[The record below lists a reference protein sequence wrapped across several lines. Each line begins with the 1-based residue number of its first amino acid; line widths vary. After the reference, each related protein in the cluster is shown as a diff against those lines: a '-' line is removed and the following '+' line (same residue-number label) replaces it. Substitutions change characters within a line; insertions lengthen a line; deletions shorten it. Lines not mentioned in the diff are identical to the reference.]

1 MSEGLKIFF
10 STFALL
16 FLAELGDKT
25 QLAVI
30 SMTAKHKA
38 PLWIFAGAALALA
51 AVTALGVVG
60 GEFLTRVIPADT
72 LRKVAAGGFVLM
84 GVLMWFDKL

>member
-1 MSEGLKIFF
+1 MSDGLRVFL

-30 SMTAKHKA
+30 SMTAKHKM
-38 PLWIFAGAALALA
+38 PIWIFAGATLALS
-51 AVTALGVVG
+51 AVTLLGVAG
-60 GEFLTRVIPADT
+60 GEFLTRFVPELV
-72 LRKVAAGGFVLM
+72 LRKGAAVLFVVM
-84 GVLMWFDKL
+84 GVLMWFEIL

>member
-1 MSEGLKIFF
+1 VDWRLLA

-30 SMTAKHKA
+30 TLSSKEYKPLPVFFGASMALCFVTLGGVLGGEALVQVVPAGLLCK
-38 PLWIFAGAALALA
+38 LSAGA
-51 AVTALGVVG
+51 
-60 GEFLTRVIPADT
+60 
-72 LRKVAAGGFVLM
+72 FVLM
-84 GVLMWFDKL
+84 GVLMWFELL